1 MTPLPWAVRSVYE
14 FNTSRITQI
23 LRYLLVKSSTHSTW
37 TQLSSSVAC
46 AIISY
51 FHINGTVD
59 VNPSLPVLYLNQLI
73 SIRYRAIEN
82 RLFSLLSYNDVIM
95 KDEEFTCDDCL
106 NDGWTLFYFLVIA
119 TFSFDNCFT
128 CFVQVLL

>member
-23 LRYLLVKSSTHSTW
+23 LRYLLVKLSTHSTW

-59 VNPSLPVLYLNQLI
+59 VNSSLPVLYLNQI
-73 SIRYRAIEN
+73 SCDRKPII
-82 RLFSLLSYNDVIM
+82 LFVESYSDVIM

-128 CFVQVLL
+128 CFAQVLL